1 MNKIRTCWKV
11 VRVNSKSRSKLTSF
25 LISLENGGV
34 VYDYNRWTLPV
45 IKDSK
50 LMVFG
55 TRDAA
60 RRFKKRYSEYYCGIE
75 FRVVKCK
82 AEIADGHFHTINW
95 TNVRL
100 DMSDWL
106 VRCGGPSDSIYD
118 RFPVGTLF
126 ANKVKLIRE

>member
-1 MNKIRTCWKV
+1 MNKLRTCWKV
-11 VRVNSKSRSKLTSF
+11 VRVNPQLRSKFTSF

-34 VYDYNRWTLPV
+34 IYSYNRWTRPV

-60 RRFKKRYSEYYCGIE
+60 RKFKKEYAGYYDGEE
-75 FRVVKCK
+75 FRLVKCK
-82 AEIADGHFHTINW
+82 AEIADGHFHTIHW
-95 TNVRL
+95 TDVRL
-100 DMSDWL
+100 RMSNWL
-106 VRCGGPSDSIYD
+106 VRCGGSTDSSLH

-126 ANKVKLIRE
+126 ANKVKLVRE